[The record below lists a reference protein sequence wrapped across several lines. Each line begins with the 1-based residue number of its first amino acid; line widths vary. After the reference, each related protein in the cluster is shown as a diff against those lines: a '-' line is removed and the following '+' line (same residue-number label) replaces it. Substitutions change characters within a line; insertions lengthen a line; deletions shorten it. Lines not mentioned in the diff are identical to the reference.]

1 MGTSRGGISCA
12 SRGRLDVGVARL
24 IHGVVEGPAGVI
36 VLRGAWT
43 KGRRRRRR
51 SSRGYSFKGSLDQG
65 GGEGGG
71 GPAGVIVLR
80 GAWTKGKEG
89 RRRRSSRGYSFKG
102 SLDQGEEEEEVQQGL

>member
-43 KGRRRRRR
+43 KG
-51 SSRGYSFKGSLDQG
+51 
-65 GGEGGG
+65 EGGG

-80 GAWTKGKEG
+80 GAWTKGKE
-89 RRRRSSRGYSFKG
+89 
-102 SLDQGEEEEEVQQGL
+102 EEVQQGL